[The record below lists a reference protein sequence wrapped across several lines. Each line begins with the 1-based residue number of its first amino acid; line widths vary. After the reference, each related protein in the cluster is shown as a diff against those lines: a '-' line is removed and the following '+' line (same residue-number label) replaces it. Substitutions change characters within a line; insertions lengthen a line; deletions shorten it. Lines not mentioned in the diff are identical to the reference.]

1 MTNDEL
7 QKALLQLTGV
17 IKGQQQQIELL
28 TKTVELIYSEITG
41 RPDDKSKR
49 TVVQD

>member
-17 IKGQQQQIELL
+17 VKWQQQQIVTL
-28 TKTVELIYSEITG
+28 TNTIELIYSEITG
-41 RPDDKSKR
+41 RPDEKSKG
-49 TVVQD
+49 TVG